1 MELYWPTNKWWAAT
15 LTAVATVFTSWL
27 VSPDQ
32 NWTRVHTALL
42 IGILVQRAVAWLVP
56 NKEDEEKGAEYEAP
70 VPDIMPAPTV
80 DSLEEVAL
88 HGPAKA

>member
-15 LTAVATVFTSWL
+15 LTAAGTVVTSWL

-42 IGILVQRAVAWLVP
+42 IGVLVQRAVAWLVP
-56 NKEDEEKGAEYEAP
+56 NKTDEEKGVEYEAP
-70 VPDIMPAPTV
+70 MPEITPPITE
-80 DSLEEVAL
+80 DTFGEVAL
-88 HGPAKA
+88 RGTTKA